1 MQERMKASDFP
12 PGVLK
17 LFDQYVHGWMSRRD
31 FLDGAAKFAVGGMSA
46 AAMLEALSPNYA
58 WAQQVRRED
67 PRIRVDYMVYP
78 SPKGSGTMRG
88 YLARPVEI
96 KGKIP
101 GVIVIHENRGL
112 NPYIEDVTRRLAVEN
127 FIAFAPDALT
137 PIGGYPGNEESAAQ
151 MFAKLDPNK
160 RVEDLFAA
168 VDVMKARPEFNGK
181 FGAVGFCF
189 GGGIVNL
196 MATRFPDL
204 GAGVPYYGPAPNAAD
219 AAKIKAPLMI
229 QYAGLDERI
238 NAGWPAYE
246 KALKD
251 AKVKYEMH
259 MYDKTNHGFHNDTT
273 PRYDEAAAKLSWDR
287 TVKFFNA
294 HLRK

>member
-1 MQERMKASDFP
+1 MEERKKASDFP

-17 LFDQYVHGWMSRRD
+17 LFDQYVHGWMSRRE
-31 FLDGAAKFAVGGMSA
+31 FLDGASKFAVGGMTA
-46 AAMLEALSPNYA
+46 AAMLEALKPNYA
-58 WAQQVRRED
+58 WAQQVKRED
-67 PRIRVDYMVYP
+67 PRIRVEYMVYP

-88 YLARPVEI
+88 YLAQPANI

-112 NPYIEDVTRRLAVEN
+112 NPYIEDVARRLAVDN

-137 PIGGYPGNEESAAQ
+137 PAGGYPGNEESAAQ
-151 MFAKLDPNK
+151 MFAKLDANK

-168 VDVMKARPEFNGK
+168 VDVMKARPGFNGR

-219 AAKIKAPLMI
+219 AARIKAPMLI
-229 QYAGLDERI
+229 HYAGLDERI

-246 KALKD
+246 TALKQ
-251 AKVKYEMH
+251 AKVKYQMH
-259 MYDKTNHGFHNDTT
+259 MYDKTQHGFHNDTT
-273 PRYDEAAAKLSWDR
+273 PRYDETAAKLSWDR
-287 TVKFFNA
+287 TVKFFNEN
-294 HLRK
+294 LRK

>member
-58 WAQQVRRED
+58 WAQQVKRED

-78 SPKGSGTMRG
+78 APKGSGTMRG
-88 YLARPVEI
+88 YLARPAEI

-112 NPYIEDVTRRLAVEN
+112 NPYIEDVARRLAVEN

-137 PIGGYPGNEESAAQ
+137 PAGGYPGNEESAAQ

-219 AAKIKAPLMI
+219 AAKIKAPLLI

-259 MYDKTNHGFHNDTT
+259 MYAKTNHGFHNDTT